1 MEYPRKRPRYNDSS
15 YSYHLLYTT
24 CEYGSISYIESLR
37 CIGILRFSACFHP
50 LLSSLDSIP
59 CLLPSMLSFIQHLL
73 LCTLAGVDRLGVRG
87 SPLVPFII
95 IIHLCIHPFVPFVSY
110 EPGVHPLHRHERIDH
125 DRSKEKSFIHFL
137 DKRITRLCFCTLQLE
152 SPSPGT
158 TTKFDPQRLSQSAK
172 TLVVVKSFKILIVTK
187 S

>member
-1 MEYPRKRPRYNDSS
+1 MPYNQESRHRIILDKPEDWDGWISHVKGFIS
-15 YSYHLLYTT
+15 DPSIWDLVNP
-24 CEYGSISYIESLR
+24 EMPVYGSISYIESLR

-95 IIHLCIHPFVPFVSY
+95 IIHLCIHPFVPFVTTIQLLLSSHISNCSAFNFHS
-110 EPGVHPLHRHERIDH
+110 EGFAVKNQFHPLM
-125 DRSKEKSFIHFL
+125 
-137 DKRITRLCFCTLQLE
+137 LCSMILLQTLQILDAGE
-152 SPSPGT
+152 QLT
-158 TTKFDPQRLSQSAK
+158 THS
-172 TLVVVKSFKILIVTK
+172 
-187 S
+187 